1 MVKTNL
7 KQLNNKGMQKKTFN
21 DIKFKKHPN
30 GDGIVGKLVINGNT
44 LSVIAGSWFYC
55 FPKKNFKSPDKY
67 EAFEVAVWD
76 ADGEFITQNI
86 FPGHENDVIGW
97 LSKDDINDLIL
108 KLETQNAWIPEV

>member
-1 MVKTNL
+1 MEN
-7 KQLNNKGMQKKTFN
+7 KTFN
-21 DIKFKKHPN
+21 DIQFTTHPN
-30 GDGIVGKLVINGNT
+30 GYGIAGILVVNDFTI
-44 LSVIAGSWFYC
+44 SVIAGPGYYS
-55 FPKKNFKSPDKY
+55 FPKQDFQSPDKY

-76 ADGEFITQNI
+76 QDCKFVTQDI